1 MERVGLSWGVSFLAA
16 GTLSKLQL
24 ELSVFEH
31 LIYDM
36 VFHWNKTFSDVTA
49 VKVVILQNQH
59 IIDSL

>member
-16 GTLSKLQL
+16 GTVSKLQL

-31 LIYDM
+31 LIYDT
-36 VFHWNKTFSDVTA
+36 VFLQNKPFSDVTA

-59 IIDSL
+59 ITDSL